1 MKIGDIQ
8 YGPTF
13 DLDDIVETDVLDGLY
28 IVTGVI
34 HDEQRL
40 FVSDYYRNNSE
51 VEIRFSD
58 VLEHWT
64 KVS

>member
-51 VEIRFSD
+51 V
-58 VLEHWT
+58 
-64 KVS
+64 